1 MDQAEILKTLQSTQD
16 ALIEQFNALGADT
29 TKVTSAFQGLRQEVE
44 KHPELLAKM
53 ALGYGQVRANAALAS
68 SDMAQSFNE
77 VYDLAMAPNRIAAA
91 IAGSNVFGM
100 MSDGSAKINQQ
111 ARDIGTSLDDFR
123 TKLAGDSVAAGEGIS
138 TQLNLVYTNQ
148 AQLSKSYFT
157 NVLRE
162 TRLFNAGLEQL
173 SSDTGY
179 NTAKTTQLLTDG
191 LKVRG
196 ETVTALFQDEFS
208 RTGKITGKIVED
220 YAATVIA
227 AEKVTGVNRQAIS
240 DDLQRL
246 VKDFE
251 NFGNMS
257 IPQMASLSVAMRQL
271 GFDMEDVRTVSSKF
285 MGFEGA
291 TQAISNIAAVTG
303 ASLDA
308 MELFYLANE
317 DKEEFFKTLKQNLI
331 EQGVTLE
338 NLSHQEQVYL
348 SKQLGFSSVKQLQT
362 LLNSEIEGTTQNYT
376 DMIDAAA
383 ESADVR
389 GKALDD
395 ELAQSGGLATQMEDA
410 VKNAEKGYQNTLKL
424 YAATEDLAKGM
435 QRLSIEA
442 SNNLVAGLPVW
453 NKGMEAVGEGIATI
467 AKTSSTQLQKLGKD
481 FDQLLTHMDPAEIIK
496 RFKPLIGESPS
507 PLMQGVIDGFKSGM
521 EGVKKVLI
529 AGQADMEKL
538 GSGYADGAFKI
549 TTPIG
554 AALQKVTEIKSKFKE
569 DSEFDRFVATT
580 FDKEKD
586 RFDGVKRVLDTLDTG
601 LSSEFIDK
609 QLKSKL
615 GDQFTPAQY
624 KSIAENFSKGNEEG
638 LNTILQEIS
647 GASITATV
655 AAQAKA
661 LETSAAT
668 AAVNPTTPAPAAG
681 AASAVEP
688 IVASAAQPTTVK
700 SEVSGEANLTVKVEV
715 NSEAIESIVMAKI
728 VEIASS
734 EDGIVVNTNNGRG
747 TGRVKIVTAT
757 A

>member
-1 MDQAEILKTLQSTQD
+1 MDQKEILETLQSTQD
-16 ALIEQFNALGADT
+16 ALIAQFNALGADT

-44 KHPELLAKM
+44 KHPDLLAKM

-68 SDMAQSFNE
+68 TDMAQSFNE

-111 ARDIGTSLDDFR
+111 ARDIGTSLEDFR

-138 TQLNLVYTNQ
+138 TQLALVYTNQ

-191 LKVRG
+191 LRVRG

-257 IPQMASLSVAMRQL
+257 IPQMASLSAAMRQL

-453 NKGMEAVGEGIATI
+453 NKGMETVGEGIAAV
-467 AKTSSTQLQKLGKD
+467 AKTSSEQLQKLGKS
-481 FDQLLTHMDPAEIIK
+481 FDQLLLHMDPAKVKDVLKILME
-496 RFKPLIGESPS
+496 GSPS
-507 PLMQGVIDGFKSGM
+507 PLMQSVINGFDKGM

-529 AGQADMEKL
+529 AGQTDMETL
-538 GSGYADGAFKI
+538 GKAYASGGSKI
-549 TTPIG
+549 TEPINE
-554 AALQKVTEIKSKFKE
+554 ALKKVTEIKSKFKE

-586 RFDGVKRVLDTLDTG
+586 RYDNVKRVLDTLDTG

-609 QLKSKL
+609 QLQSKL
-615 GDQFTPAQY
+615 GNQFTPAQY
-624 KSIAENFSKGNEEG
+624 KTIAESFQQGNKEA
-638 LNTILQEIS
+638 IDKVLQEIS

-661 LETSAAT
+661 LDTKAT
-668 AAVNPTTPAPAAG
+668 AAEVKPVTPTTGAAS
-681 AASAVEP
+681 ASAVEP
-688 IVASAAQPTTVK
+688 VVASGAQPAIVK
-700 SEVSGEANLTVKVEV
+700 AEVSGDATIKVQVEI
-715 NSEAIESIVMAKI
+715 NKDAIE
-728 VEIASS
+728 
-734 EDGIVVNTNNGRG
+734 G
-747 TGRVKIVTAT
+747 IVTAKIYEATQPLGITIPGTTPGASTGNIRLVT
-757 A
+757 ANA